1 LRVGSVVL
9 AFHLVW
15 VAAFFATGHEI
26 RDLIRIG
33 TDFVT
38 LSDASDRIKFDP
50 QYDYPRNPD
59 ERFVGQGYDGQFFY
73 YIALDPPK
81 ARHYVDDPG
90 YRYSRILYPLTAR
103 ALAFG
108 EPDGIPYALLLI
120 NLVAVAVGSA
130 ALAAWLARRGSSEWW
145 ALVYG
150 LFPGLLLSVQRDL
163 SEPLAF
169 GLVAVGV
176 YLFDFGGRRGVWA
189 AALAFGLAGLARETT
204 LVFPLLFG
212 LSIFGGRPNAS
223 GVALAE
229 RHRVRATTGFIA
241 LALALPAAWAAV
253 RLAWLDSLG
262 HTHARITLVPLGGL
276 LERSWELSRQPV
288 ELLLVALPALLW
300 TVAALL
306 GRTRDGT
313 LERACLVANVA
324 LALVFAGQLVW
335 QTYTGVGRA
344 AAGVVLAALLCLPYV
359 RREDPAI
366 RRSLT
371 LAAALWLVLIP
382 VVFVYGLTDFRV

>member
-1 LRVGSVVL
+1 VAL
-9 AFHLVW
+9 AVQLVW
-15 VAAFFATGHEI
+15 VAAFFASGHEI
-26 RDLIRIG
+26 RDLIHIG

-50 QYDYPRNPD
+50 HYDYPHNPD
-59 ERFVGQGYDGQFFY
+59 ERFVSQGYDGQFFY
-73 YIALDPPK
+73 YIALDPAN
-81 ARHYVDDPG
+81 ARNYVDDPG
-90 YRYSRILYPLTAR
+90 YRYGRILYPLTAR

-108 EPDGIPYALLLI
+108 EPDGVPYALLLI
-120 NLVAVAVGSA
+120 NLMAVALGTA
-130 ALAAWLARRGSSEWW
+130 ALAAWLARRGCSEWW
-145 ALVYG
+145 ALLYG
-150 LFPGLLLSVQRDL
+150 LFPGLMISVQRDL

-212 LSIFGGRPNAS
+212 LSILGGRPNAS
-223 GVALAE
+223 GAALAD
-229 RHRVRATTGFIA
+229 RHKVLATTGFIA
-241 LALALPAAWAAV
+241 LALAPAAAWAAV
-253 RLAWLDSLG
+253 RFSWLDSLG
-262 HTHARITLVPLGGL
+262 HTHARVTPVPLGGL

-288 ELLLVALPALLW
+288 ELLFVALPALLW
-300 TVAALL
+300 TGATLL
-306 GRTRDGT
+306 SRTWEGT

-324 LALVFAGQLVW
+324 LALVFAGRLVW
-335 QTYTGVGRA
+335 ETYTGVGRA
-344 AAGVVLAALLCLPYV
+344 ATGIVLAALLCLPYV

-366 RRSLT
+366 RGSVA
-371 LAAALWLVLIP
+371 LAAGLWLVLLP